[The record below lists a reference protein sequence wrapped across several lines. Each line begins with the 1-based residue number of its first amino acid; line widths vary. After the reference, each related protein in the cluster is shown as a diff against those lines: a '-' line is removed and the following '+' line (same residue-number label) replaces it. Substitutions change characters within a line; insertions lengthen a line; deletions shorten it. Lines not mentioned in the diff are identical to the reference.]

1 MAKQIY
7 PSHLYEPIRR
17 EVAVSY
23 LRHEFRKLFPS
34 IRDARSLKLIDNDI
48 AHWFN
53 DNPELA
59 PVRDFWNGLHG
70 ISMGFKLKNIV
81 THLTAKNIRWQRN
94 KVLIEELYF
103 GANFDEL
110 KPVGPNPQV
119 SAVREWYF
127 DSKNKA
133 SLQLALKHHALR
145 SSQSAPR
152 DTDPVIIIP
161 YGKNQHKILDGNRRV
176 MRSILLKK
184 PYIEAFVAKSI
195 NDKPLE
201 EFWVPTSTMIDI
213 IFAHR
218 FFYSP
223 RNKGLT
229 TASAKI
235 LSDLTAHSSVGRY
248 ELSHRCLN
256 QRSIPD
262 QKLFQAIKVILK
274 KQHKSFQ
281 WPPQV

>member
-1 MAKQIY
+1 MAKRIY
-7 PSHLYEPIRR
+7 SSHLYEPIRR

-23 LRHEFRKLFPS
+23 LRHEFRKLLPS
-34 IRDARSLKLIDNDI
+34 VRDTRSLKLIDNDI

-53 DNPELA
+53 GNPELA

-70 ISMGFKLKNIV
+70 ISMGFKLKNII
-81 THLTAKNIRWQRN
+81 THLTAKNVLWQR
-94 KVLIEELYF
+94 KKAPIEKLYF
-103 GANFDEL
+103 GANFEEL
-110 KPVGPNPQV
+110 KSIGPNPQV

-127 DSKNKA
+127 NSKNKT
-133 SLQLALKHHALR
+133 SLQLALKNHALR

-184 PYIEAFVAKSI
+184 PYIEAFIASPVDNKSP
-195 NDKPLE
+195 K
-201 EFWVPTSTMIDI
+201 EFWIPTSTMIDI

-223 RNKGLT
+223 KNSSLT

-235 LSDLTAHSSVGRY
+235 LSDLVANSTAGRY

-256 QRSIPD
+256 PNSIAD
-262 QKLFQAIKVILK
+262 QKLSEAIKIILK
-274 KQHKSFQ
+274 KQHISFR
-281 WPPQV
+281 WPT